1 MDIVERL
8 REKIDEM
15 DKDRFMKEVIYG
27 ANWRQICK
35 ENERLR
41 EDKAE
46 LVEALNIAADGFMDS
61 GEEDLEDMCRAVI
74 AKATGGDD
82 V

>member
-1 MDIVERL
+1 MDIVERLRSLKSDEYIENLVGKAADEIERL

-35 ENERLR
+35 ENETMR
-41 EDKAE
+41 
-46 LVEALNIAADGFMDS
+46 EAL
-61 GEEDLEDMCRAVI
+61 
-74 AKATGGDD
+74 KGDE
-82 V
+82 

>member
-1 MDIVERL
+1 MDIVKRL
-8 REKIDEM
+8 RTSKSRVDVCTEWYLNPDASEAADEI
-15 DKDRFMKEVIYG
+15 E
-27 ANWRQICK
+27 Q
-35 ENERLR
+35 LR

-74 AKATGGDD
+74 AKATGGE
-82 V
+82 